1 MHETDDGQ
9 TTDRPSL
16 PNGKIFSHSTGT
28 GQLLM
33 NYISMYF
40 LYLMIYIFLLPVAI
54 KYNVGVVE
62 ITHPVKI
69 SHSVKFTFPIN
80 VHLVLGLPYP
90 VKISYP
96 TKSSGR
102 KYVFFQ
108 KKY

>member
-1 MHETDDGQ
+1 M
-9 TTDRPSL
+9 
-16 PNGKIFSHSTGT
+16 
-28 GQLLM
+28 
-33 NYISMYF
+33 
-40 LYLMIYIFLLPVAI
+40 AI

-80 VHLVLGLPYP
+80 VQELLNNLVLGLPYP

-96 TKSSGR
+96 TKSSGC